1 MDNTGMPS
9 TARACNSNSVKFWVP
24 AKVTIPVSCGRG
36 DNSEKYT
43 VPSLSAVGFW
53 MKNSTPQMP
62 APRSEAV
69 TDSAMRWASSSRWDA
84 IGMGCQL
91 SW

>member
-53 MKNSTPQMP
+53 MKNSTPQIP

-69 TDSAMRWASSSRWDA
+69 TDSAMRWASSSR
-84 IGMGCQL
+84 
-91 SW
+91 